1 MDGNKNLQEIL
12 FKMEEIKAIV
22 IKQIESNQKIK
33 DIKHCDDLQLGQIG
47 IEGAYI
53 VEIENE
59 KRSKETGERLK
70 TVVYKVYA
78 EDHTHVANIDEKG
91 NVEYAEEF
99 LKQLKDVNEKQ
110 LSLINTEGVKL
121 QEKPNGKNEISYEE
135 EKGKQ
140 EETNRKREE
149 ENRQIEEIAK
159 QKGIPTNNVLKV
171 RADSNFYKN
180 HPELEEEPNL
190 YFYRDEDGKI
200 KAEYIDEKGVVQPSK
215 FFEESTTALSEQ
227 TVDLGQDGNPVKKKV
242 PYQTMKTN
250 LNGND
255 EDIKAVRINIEIV
268 QGYLI
273 VKESRLGKNGKWES
287 HEIEVMG
294 RDYNSKEINDVTST
308 RIGGEADPS
317 RTTDAYEKVK
327 ETSMSN
333 DGVQMEEMQE
343 YRESLINK
351 FIDEGYNR
359 EEATKIYNYMIEKS
373 WNLTEEQAKD
383 KVNEEIKGKNEIDE
397 MDDNTEGEGR
407 TEGGDALERLFNR
420 GNPI

>member
-12 FKMEEIKAIV
+12 LKMEEIKEIV
-22 IKQIESNQKIK
+22 LKQIEENQKIK
-33 DIKHCDDLQLGQIG
+33 DIKYSDDLQLGQVG
-47 IEGAYI
+47 IEGAYTA
-53 VEIENE
+53 EIESE
-59 KRSKETGERLK
+59 EISKETGEKLRK
-70 TVVYKVYA
+70 VIYKVYG
-78 EDHTHVANIDEKG
+78 EDYTQIANIDEKG
-91 NVEYAEEF
+91 NVEFTDEYLNKLKEINERQLNSIQTRGVQLEE
-99 LKQLKDVNEKQ
+99 K
-110 LSLINTEGVKL
+110 
-121 QEKPNGKNEISYEE
+121 KPEGKNEISYKE
-135 EKGKQ
+135 EK
-140 EETNRKREE
+140 RKED

-159 QKGIPTNNVLKV
+159 QKNIPKNNVLKV
-171 RADSNFYKN
+171 RTDSNLYKN

-200 KAEYIDEKGVVQPSK
+200 KAEYIDEKGIHPSK
-215 FFEESTTALSEQ
+215 YFEESTTALSEQ

-407 TEGGDALERLFNR
+407 TEGGEALERLFNR

>member
-1 MDGNKNLQEIL
+1 MDGNKNSQEIL
-12 FKMEEIKAIV
+12 LKMEEIKAIV

-33 DIKHCDDLQLGQIG
+33 DIRHCDDLQLGQIG

-99 LKQLKDVNEKQ
+99 LKQLKDVNEEQ
-110 LSLINTEGVKL
+110 LSLINTKGVKL
-121 QEKPNGKNEISYEE
+121 QEEPNGKNEISYEE

-200 KAEYIDEKGVVQPSK
+200 KAEYIDEKGIIHPSK
-215 FFEESTTALSEQ
+215 YFEESTTALSEQ

-255 EDIKAVRINIEIV
+255 EDIKAVRIIIEIV

-383 KVNEEIKGKNEIDE
+383 KVNEEIKEKNEIDN
-397 MDDNTEGEGR
+397 NTEREGR
-407 TEGGDALERLFNR
+407 TQGGDALERLFNR